1 MAISS
6 HDHCAFDTRSLSSF
20 DIDLLIPE
28 HPGLRE
34 LDIEVPQR
42 RVDHPSA
49 WLATVT
55 AIAWKMRTEVERI
68 ERDESALLDALLQAR
83 QAAGLT
89 QSQVAARMGTQA
101 PAVARLERALASGR
115 HSPSIAT
122 LRKYVKACGKR
133 LVLRVA

>member
-1 MAISS
+1 MRT
-6 HDHCAFDTRSLSSF
+6 HDQL
-20 DIDLLIPE
+20 IKKLLRR
-28 HPGLRE
+28 PG
-34 LDIEVPQR
+34 V
-42 RVDHPSA
+42 
-49 WLATVT
+49 
-55 AIAWKMRTEVERI
+55 RTEVERI

-89 QSQVAARMGTQA
+89 QSQVGARMGTQA